1 MRMDRIRDMRSR
13 GMRMRDGR
21 NPYGSRGGY
30 VVSDR
35 RGRDYGRMDDYGRT
49 SEYRTEY
56 PDMAYSRSRME
67 RDRDYGERD
76 YEHNRDYR
84 NDVRRVG
91 NFEYDTYYGDGRD
104 YNMGRDYASGEYKL
118 STSELKEWAK
128 DLLDEIKPE
137 HRQSFEKEN
146 FERKAREMGI
156 EPREYSM
163 DELYLVTLMIETD
176 YAKTLTKYGINNVD
190 IAISLAKDWLEDD
203 DTDMRYGEKLG
214 AYYFNVVCVE

>member
-1 MRMDRIRDMRSR
+1 MRSERIRDMRSR

-30 VVSDR
+30 VVSDK

-56 PDMAYSRSRME
+56 PDMAYSRSRVE
-67 RDRDYGERD
+67 RNRDYGERD
-76 YEHNRDYR
+76 YEYDRDYG
-84 NDVRRVG
+84 DVRRVG
-91 NFEYDTYYGDGRD
+91 GFEYDTYYDGRD
-104 YNMGRDYASGEYKL
+104 YGGEYKL
-118 STSELKEWAK
+118 SSRELREWSR
-128 DLLDEIKPE
+128 DLLDEVKPE

-146 FERKAREMGI
+146 FERKVREMGI

-163 DELYLVTLMIETD
+163 EELYVATLMAETD
-176 YAKTLTKYGINNVD
+176 FGDTLSKYGINNIDV
-190 IAISLAKDWLEDD
+190 AICLGRDFLKDD
-203 DTDMRYGEKLG
+203 DVDMRYGEKLG